1 MTQQLTADSPTS
13 QTWAPL
19 ERSWTSSDHGP
30 IQFVTPTGELTEL
43 GAAYGVDTGLAQTL
57 YRDMARARRLDQ
69 EALALQR
76 QGELGLWL
84 QCWGQEAA
92 QVGTIRALSPK
103 DYVFPAYREH
113 AAALA
118 RGVTPAELLAQ
129 WRGVNHAGWD
139 PGAYNFHFYSLVL
152 GTQTLHATGFA
163 MGSVLEGG
171 DQVVAAYFGDGAASQ
186 GDVSEALNWSAA
198 GNLPVLFICQNN
210 QWAIS
215 TPTELQYR
223 TPVHQRAAGFGLRV
237 FHVDGND
244 ALATYAVTSEAAALT
259 RRGEGPALVEA
270 ETFRMA
276 GHSTSDDPSRYR
288 SEDEITAWQSRDP
301 LVRLEVLLRSM
312 DTPAEF
318 FSDLEDKLEHL
329 ALDVRR
335 ACRALPEPALDELF
349 GHAYTASHG
358 LVEAERL
365 AHREFVKLMSVEA

>member
-1 MTQQLTADSPTS
+1 MTQQLTTHPPTPA
-13 QTWAPL
+13 APTL
-19 ERSWTSSDHGP
+19 ERCWTSPSDGP
-30 IQFVTPTGELTEL
+30 IQFVTPTGELTAL
-43 GAAYGVDTGLAQTL
+43 GAAYEVDTALAQTL

-92 QVGTIRALSPK
+92 QVGTIRALSQK

-118 RGVTPAELLAQ
+118 RGVTPGELLSQ
-129 WRGVNHAGWD
+129 WRGVSHGGWD
-139 PGAYNFHFYSLVL
+139 PASYNFHLYSLVL

-163 MGSVLEGG
+163 MGSVLMGA
-171 DQVVAAYFGDGAASQ
+171 DHLVAAYFGDGAASQ
-186 GDVSEALNWSAA
+186 GDVNEALNWSAA
-198 GNLPVLFICQNN
+198 RNLPVLFICQNN

-215 TPTELQYR
+215 TPTQLQYR

-244 ALATYAVTSEAAALT
+244 ALATYAVTSEAAALI

-288 SEDEITAWQSRDP
+288 GEDEVSAWRSRDP
-301 LVRLEVLLRSM
+301 LNRLEVLLRSLG
-312 DTPAEF
+312 TPAGF
-318 FSDLEDKLEHL
+318 FSDLDDELEHL
-329 ALDVRR
+329 AVEVRR
-335 ACRALPEPALDELF
+335 ACRALPDPTLDELF
-349 GHAYTASHG
+349 GHAYGAPHA

-365 AHREFVKLMSVEA
+365 AHRELVELMSAEA